1 MDCRGPGGGDEETK
15 VEGFRIGYKA
25 EQAILEEW
33 LHVGDELGWF
43 LARSCLEQL
52 VHGGVCTELENSG
65 GREGLGIEIKKS
77 RPEH

>member
-25 EQAILEEW
+25 EQAILEER
-33 LHVGDELGWF
+33 LHAGDELGWF

-52 VHGGVCTELENSG
+52 VHGGRMYRAGELWRRRRFRDRN
-65 GREGLGIEIKKS
+65 KKF
-77 RPEH
+77 